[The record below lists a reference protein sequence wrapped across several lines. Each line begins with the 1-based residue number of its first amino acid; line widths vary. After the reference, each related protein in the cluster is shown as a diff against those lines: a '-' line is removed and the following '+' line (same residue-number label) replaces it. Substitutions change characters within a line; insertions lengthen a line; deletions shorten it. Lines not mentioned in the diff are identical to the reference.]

1 MKALTQHGI
10 RLAQY
15 SCHLAYRSLRL
26 ASRLVWHAG
35 IARSARPLCIAGE
48 ELALLCEDLGPTF
61 VKMGQILSSRP
72 DLIRPELASA
82 LARLQ
87 DKSRPFSE
95 AEVSKILAHAYGGKA
110 EFLFSNFNFT
120 PIAAASI
127 AQVHTATLRTGQR
140 VAVKIR
146 RPGIVLQVDRDMAL
160 IRACAG
166 AVAALPF
173 MKVVPLVDLVE
184 EIATPIREQLDFAI
198 EAENNRR
205 LRRDF
210 AAIERI
216 RIPAL
221 IDDLCTADVLVMEF
235 MEDLQ
240 KVGGNALTPY
250 QKQVTALAGLRALYR
265 MIFLNG
271 FVHADMHPGNVFPR
285 NQGELV
291 ILDTGLI
298 ARLSDK
304 DRRDFTDFFFA
315 LANNDGKECARI
327 VHDNAAYFS
336 PRYSRPAF
344 ESEMQ
349 KLIARHS
356 ALKSSEFEVSAFV
369 YQLIGLQ
376 RTAGVRGSTKFIM
389 TILSMVVFDGIC
401 KQLYPDCEFLKESKP
416 FLIAA
421 RYGGGRRL
429 AMTI

>member
-1 MKALTQHGI
+1 MKSLAEHGI

-15 SCHLAYRSLRL
+15 ACHLAYRSLRL
-26 ASRLVWHAG
+26 TARVIWCAG
-35 IARSARPLCIAGE
+35 IARSAPALRVAGE

-72 DLIRPELASA
+72 DLIHPELASA

-87 DKSRPFSE
+87 DQSRPFSE
-95 AEVSKILAHAYGGKA
+95 AEVSTILARAYGGKA
-110 EFLFSNFNFT
+110 KFIFSNFDYK

-127 AQVHTATLRTGQR
+127 AQVHTATLRSGKS

-160 IRACAG
+160 IRAFARAAG
-166 AVAALPF
+166 ALPF
-173 MKVVPLVDLVE
+173 MRVVPLVDLVE
-184 EIATPIREQLDFAI
+184 ELAVPIREQLDFAT

-210 AAIERI
+210 ASIERI

-221 IDDLCTADVLVMEF
+221 IDELCTEDILVMEF
-235 MEDLQ
+235 MDGLQ
-240 KVGGNALTPY
+240 KVSDNALTPY
-250 QKQVTALAGLRALYR
+250 QKQATALAGLRALYR
-265 MIFLNG
+265 MIFING

-298 ARLSDK
+298 ARLSDT

-315 LANNDGKECARI
+315 LANNDGNECARI
-327 VHDNAAYFS
+327 VHDNASYFS
-336 PRYSRPAF
+336 PRYSRPSF
-344 ESEMQ
+344 ENEMRC
-349 KLIARHS
+349 LIARHS
-356 ALKSSEFEVSAFV
+356 ALKSSEFEVSTFV

-401 KQLYPDCEFLKESKP
+401 KQLYPDCEFQKESKP